1 MTVLLD
7 THYAVWLAIAPQRLN
22 APEQALL
29 AGSEGAALLSA
40 VSIWELRLKWDS
52 FHTSGERKGP
62 LSPEA
67 TLLIVEAFGVQFEPL
82 TPEQAAAP
90 LIEPLRHKDPF
101 DALLLTQAQEL
112 GVRLLTRDGLLRG
125 HPLAYFAQ

>member
-1 MTVLLD
+1 M
-7 THYAVWLAIAPQRLN
+7 R
-22 APEQALL
+22 
-29 AGSEGAALLSA
+29 
-40 VSIWELRLKWDS
+40 
-52 FHTSGERKGP
+52 SGWQ
-62 LSPEA
+62 
-67 TLLIVEAFGVQFEPL
+67 IVEAFGVQFEPL
-82 TPEQAAAP
+82 TPEQAAAA